1 MGREDMQTTN
11 YNPLLKL
18 FPAYR
23 RPRSVLSLIWLFAL
37 LRRGRVI
44 ILTDHE
50 GTEYRTIARAR
61 PDGSVRAHVFW
72 FCKVGSVILKEDGT
86 VDPMS
91 YSSYIRT
98 WRFP

>member
-23 RPRSVLSLIWLFAL
+23 RPRIFFSLIWLFAL
-37 LRRGRVI
+37 LRRGRVV
-44 ILTDHE
+44 ILTDYE
-50 GTEYRTIARAR
+50 GDEYRTIARAR
-61 PDGSVRAHVFW
+61 PNGSVYAPVFW
-72 FCKVGSVILKEDGT
+72 FCKVGSVMLKENGK

-91 YSSYIRT
+91 YSSYIKT